1 MAYEVEDFQK
11 QVIERSH
18 EVPVVVDF
26 WAPWCGPCLAFAP
39 VIEKAA
45 GEAEGA
51 WELVKVDSDENS
63 DLSEQFE
70 IRSLPTIK
78 IFKDGKPVDEQLG
91 AMTEPALKQWIT
103 SHLTEAPPEDPRI
116 DQIRAA
122 IGSGDFDTAS
132 TLLEEV
138 LKDQPGNE
146 DMKFMRLQAALAMNP
161 ESVPELAREFDPGSS
176 YYERVQYLKEL
187 ANLITGGGEGDYG
200 EGLKLLQQIKL
211 PEAAAKW
218 ISALEAD
225 PAHAGVKSGLKNL
238 FLYLGRD
245 HAVTEEFQP
254 KFASILFS

>member
-18 EVPVVVDF
+18 EIPVVVDF

-39 VIEKAA
+39 VIEKVA
-45 GEAEGA
+45 GEAKGA
-51 WELVKVDSDENS
+51 WELVKVDSDENP

-78 IFKDGKPVDEQLG
+78 IFKDGKPVDEKLG
-91 AMTEPALKQWIT
+91 AMTEPALKQWIA
-103 SHLTEAPPEDPRI
+103 SHLIETPPKDSRI

-122 IGSGDFDTAS
+122 IGSGDFETAN

-146 DMKFMRLQAALAMNP
+146 DMKFMRLQAALAMKP
-161 ESVPELAREFDPGSS
+161 ESVPKLAREFEMGSK
-176 YYERVQYLKEL
+176 YYERVQYLIEL
-187 ANLITGGGEGDYG
+187 AKLIIEGGEGHYG
-200 EGLKLLQQIKL
+200 EGLEHLQQIKL

-225 PAHAGVKSGLKNL
+225 SNHAGVKSGLKNL

-245 HAVTEEFQP
+245 HPVTEEFQP
-254 KFASILFS
+254 KFARILFS